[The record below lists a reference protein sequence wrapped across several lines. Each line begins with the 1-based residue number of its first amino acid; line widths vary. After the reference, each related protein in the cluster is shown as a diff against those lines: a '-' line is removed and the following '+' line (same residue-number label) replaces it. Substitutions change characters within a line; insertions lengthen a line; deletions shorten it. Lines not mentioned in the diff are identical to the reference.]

1 MMFRNVREKYDQYPF
16 TKEKK
21 SPNPYY
27 EKYLGNDDH
36 NFLDGYD
43 WAVDEEIKSFFGN
56 ILDYL
61 EGFDKE
67 HFLRIGKIDEDIL
80 LRDDVSESEL
90 KDVNDETVFLYRF
103 KEAVLEHLEIQRNEM
118 VTSMI
123 DNTDEDEYNEN
134 YKKVWGKYPDEYDS
148 EDD

>member
-67 HFLRIGKIDEDIL
+67 PLFVNQKNEKSYCKSEHHGKC
-80 LRDDVSESEL
+80 
-90 KDVNDETVFLYRF
+90 
-103 KEAVLEHLEIQRNEM
+103 HIQDADAAY
-118 VTSMI
+118 I
-123 DNTDEDEYNEN
+123 FQ
-134 YKKVWGKYPDEYDS
+134 KA
-148 EDD
+148 